1 LPLRRRE
8 VSSKPLAYILST
20 GMAVPKKVRTN
31 HDLERMVETSDEWI
45 TERTGIKERHI
56 LEDGEVIST
65 YAIEAGKA
73 CLSSAGVAPE
83 EVDLIICATLTPD
96 FLMPSLAILVQKGL
110 KAERAGAFDLSA
122 TCSGFLYALAMANC
136 VVAFKPSSKVLV
148 IGAEALSRKTNW
160 QDRSTC
166 VLFGDGAGAVLVG
179 RAQEGMNSGIIDF
192 ILGADGSNWELL
204 TLKGGG
210 SAFPPFDERL
220 PKEDYYIKMQG
231 REVFKV
237 AVRMMEKVALELLER
252 NNFNPEDID
261 LLIPHQAN
269 LRIIEY
275 LRERLNLPKEK
286 VMVNIHKYGNT
297 SAASIPIAL
306 HEASLEGRLKRGDL
320 VLMVSFGGGFTFA
333 GVLMRW

>member
-1 LPLRRRE
+1 
-8 VSSKPLAYILST
+8 VSSKPLAFIMST
-20 GMAVPKKVRTN
+20 GMAVPKKVLTN

-56 LEDGEVIST
+56 LDDGEVIST

-73 CLSSAGVAPE
+73 CLSSAGVAPHE
-83 EVDLIICATLTPD
+83 IDLIICATLTPD

-136 VVAFKPSSKVLV
+136 VVSCKPSSKVLV

-179 RAQEGMNSGIIDF
+179 RAEEETNSGIVDF

-210 SAFPPFDERL
+210 SAFPPFDPRL
-220 PKEDYYIKMQG
+220 QKEDYYIRMQG
-231 REVFKV
+231 REVFKI
-237 AVRMMEKVALELLER
+237 AVRMMEKITLELLER
-252 NNFNPEDID
+252 NDLNPEDID

-286 VMVNIHKYGNT
+286 VMVNIHRYGNT

-306 HEASLEGRLKRGDL
+306 HEATLEGRLKRGDL

>member
-1 LPLRRRE
+1 
-8 VSSKPLAYILST
+8 
-20 GMAVPKKVRTN
+20 
-31 HDLERMVETSDEWI
+31 
-45 TERTGIKERHI
+45 
-56 LEDGEVIST
+56 
-65 YAIEAGKA
+65 
-73 CLSSAGVAPE
+73 
-83 EVDLIICATLTPD
+83 
-96 FLMPSLAILVQKGL
+96 
-110 KAERAGAFDLSA
+110 
-122 TCSGFLYALAMANC
+122 
-136 VVAFKPSSKVLV
+136 
-148 IGAEALSRKTNW
+148 
-160 QDRSTC
+160 
-166 VLFGDGAGAVLVG
+166 
-179 RAQEGMNSGIIDF
+179 
-192 ILGADGSNWELL
+192 
-204 TLKGGG
+204 
-210 SAFPPFDERL
+210 
-220 PKEDYYIKMQG
+220 MQG

-252 NNFNPEDID
+252 NNLNPEDID

>member
-1 LPLRRRE
+1 LRRRG
-8 VSSKPLAYILST
+8 VSFKSRAFILST
-20 GMAVPKKVRTN
+20 GMAVPKRVLTN
-31 HDLERMVETSDEWI
+31 YDLERMVETSDEWI
-45 TERTGIKERHI
+45 VERTGIKERRI
-56 LEDGEVIST
+56 LEDDEVIST
-65 YAIEAGKA
+65 YAVEAGKA
-73 CLSSAGVAPE
+73 CLGAAGVSPD

-110 KAERAGAFDLSA
+110 GAKRAGAFDLSA
-122 TCSGFLYALAMANC
+122 TCSGFLYALSIAAC
-136 VVAFKPSSKVLV
+136 VVCERPSAKVLV
-148 IGAEALSRKTNW
+148 VGAEALSRKTNW

-179 RAQEGMNSGIIDF
+179 SAEEGMDSGIIDF
-192 ILGADGSNWELL
+192 ILGADGTNWELL

-210 SAFPPFDERL
+210 SAFLPFDERL
-220 PKEDYYIKMQG
+220 PKEEYYIKMQG
-231 REVFKV
+231 REVFKI

-252 NNFNPEDID
+252 NNLTPQDID

-275 LRERLNLPKEK
+275 LRERLGLPKEK
-286 VMVNIHKYGNT
+286 VMVNIHRYGNT

-306 HEASLEGRLKRGDL
+306 HEARLEGRLKRGDN

-333 GVLMRW
+333 GVLLRW